1 MLVDDSPWNLTD
13 AGSSPPAP
21 PEDICTNKQTSPQ
34 SWSFYMSRVY
44 TRNMQKD
51 VVYSVEMSWAIL
63 MFLGGVMVAVL
74 IMVAA
79 RSALLPPRDASSIEI
94 SSLLQDTIQSGTSS
108 KARHVVIP
116 PVLGDAVLGSQN
128 VCGCPGCCS
137 VLNS

>member
-13 AGSSPPAP
+13 AGSTPPAP

-34 SWSFYMSRVY
+34 SWSFCMLRVY

-63 MFLGGVMVAVL
+63 MFLGGIIAAVL
-74 IMVAA
+74 IMAA
-79 RSALLPPRDASSIEI
+79 VRTALLSPSGTNSVGI
-94 SSLLQDTIQSGTSS
+94 SLSQDTIQPDASS
-108 KARHVVIP
+108 VARHVVVP